1 MPAVSAAHDPHD
13 ERLREYFGHDRVAL
27 FGAGGMPAAPPA
39 PPGSPARRQGE
50 AALADALSKVGRPGP
65 RIGDKP
71 AAPKPK
77 PTLSTAMRARGERAL
92 MEAGMRDAARRSGS
106 AEPLIQSGLFWRLVF
121 VPGYRALP
129 WAIKRTMA
137 TTTSGVRG
145 WSTSDE
151 DRPSPVDRVAAPLR
165 KAASLAS
172 ARRPGRKGALAGI
185 AALALGAAAL
195 ARFLR
200 RR

>member
-50 AALADALSKVGRPGP
+50 AALADALSKVGTPGP
-65 RIGDKP
+65 RIGAKP
-71 AAPKPK
+71 AAPKIRPSL
-77 PTLSTAMRARGERAL
+77 TGAMRARGEKAL
-92 MEAGMRDAARRSGS
+92 MEAGMRDSARRSGS
-106 AEPLIQSGLFWRLVF
+106 AEPLLQSNPFWRLVF
-121 VPGYRALP
+121 VPTYRALP

-145 WSTSDE
+145 WDTSGE

-165 KAASLAS
+165 KVRSLVPD
-172 ARRPGRKGALAGI
+172 RRPRGPKAFAGI
-185 AALALGAAAL
+185 AALALVAVAL
-195 ARFLR
+195 ARLLR